1 MADLKQKQKFE
12 QNWQRFQAMTGST
25 NPAQVAKIPMN
36 TVAAHFQTV
45 VAQRIEKAEK
55 EFQIKLTGIIEAKI
69 ALDKDLKK
77 GKEDLAKREEQEYEK
92 LNKAIKEAFDMLEQV
107 QKQGQNMLNQA
118 SGNFEK
124 DEDETDDSASTSTEA
139 GEDKA

>member
-1 MADLKQKQKFE
+1 
-12 QNWQRFQAMTGST
+12 
-25 NPAQVAKIPMN
+25 MN